1 MKNSQAG
8 FINLYYYDSGAR
20 CMSVYS
26 YSQSNDKEL
35 FNVDNI
41 WRGCPIYPSQKLVIH
56 MLHTDAYDL
65 VWWARRTGWSGEKSS
80 KHRRELTLS
89 TCVFMHYSFR
99 FPVVTSGRV
108 SNFLTIQQAHFPADV
123 QTKIESFAF
132 HTELYQFCVRCPLT
146 IRVCTSGGK
155 FSKFDQ
161 RAYQGF
167 E

>member
-65 VWWARRTGWSGEKSS
+65 VW
-80 KHRRELTLS
+80 
-89 TCVFMHYSFR
+89 
-99 FPVVTSGRV
+99 
-108 SNFLTIQQAHFPADV
+108 
-123 QTKIESFAF
+123 
-132 HTELYQFCVRCPLT
+132 
-146 IRVCTSGGK
+146 
-155 FSKFDQ
+155 
-161 RAYQGF
+161 
-167 E
+167 